1 MSDESRHVAQR
12 QRQAWQEFDAGESSV
27 APDGWPDHAGIAE
40 LEAHDRT
47 FVSLTEVLSDDTLS
61 LIVEVSPVI
70 NSPVDR
76 AAQVAAFVQ
85 TCEAHGAVGVAIPVD
100 SHDASPVADIQAARD
115 ACALPLIARGMLL
128 HPLQLRAVRAAGAHA
143 VLLPAHVFDHDSELE
158 HDYQLA
164 EIVAYA
170 QQLGLEAGVSVRSAD
185 QLELAMA
192 ADPDL
197 LNIDNRIRSGS
208 VNIDRTLEL
217 LADVPVGTPVL
228 SESIAQADEV
238 ARLQRAGVDGLV
250 LDDAYIGDELEGTL
264 AAYRTLMLDEHL

>member
-1 MSDESRHVAQR
+1 MTEETRQIAQR
-12 QRQAWQEFDAGESSV
+12 QRQAWQQFDAGETTE
-27 APDGWPDHAGIAE
+27 APDGWPDHAGLAE
-40 LEAHDRT
+40 LEQHERT
-47 FVSLTEVLSDDTLS
+47 FISLTEVLADDTLS
-61 LIVEVSPVI
+61 LIVEVSPIVG
-70 NSPVDR
+70 SSTDR
-76 AAQVAAFVQ
+76 ATHVASFVRA
-85 TCEAHGAVGVAIPVD
+85 CETHGAVGVTIPVD
-100 SHDASPVADIQAARD
+100 AGAGTPVSDIQAARD
-115 ACALPLIARGMLL
+115 ACSLPLIARGMML
-128 HPLQLRAVRAAGAHA
+128 HPLQLRAVRAAGAHG
-143 VLLPAHVFDHDSELE
+143 VLIPAHIFDDDQDLE
-158 HDYQLA
+158 HDFQLA

-170 QQLGLEAGVSVRSAD
+170 QRLGLEAGISVRSAD

-192 ADPDL
+192 AEPDL

-250 LDDAYIGDELEGTL
+250 LDDAYIGDELDVTL